1 MATSWNPSDKAAA
14 VTLSGSNQVATGG
27 AGGDAGVRSVHS
39 FTTEKIYF
47 EVQTGSLSDFHLA
60 VGVVAATW
68 NTASGSAAFG
78 VPTDG
83 IGKYATASYIDY
95 NGAQYDNPNVPSYF
109 SSGNRIAFAFDGAN
123 ARVAVNIFT
132 GGSWSG
138 WRGNGAADPVAG
150 TGMIDVSATLGSAV
164 VKYLA
169 AVLGNGDNGT
179 LRSATAEWTGTCP
192 SGYGEINASV
202 APADESIWSR
212 ENDTDTALWRHL
224 REFVPYY
231 EPYLYANNTQNVLGA
246 TTVQPRQGITD
257 DATFDV
263 PWVQWLATGSR
274 LGVAVYQQEWSA
286 APLSDDLS
294 STANITGSQTLDPI
308 TQSANAGVLA
318 SITGAQTLD
327 TFSLSA
333 NIGQVPLSI
342 TGAQT
347 LDPITLSAAAG
358 VTNRLSAAQTI
369 AAITQSATA
378 SALASISGAQSIAA
392 ITQSAASKSIVSL
405 SASQTI
411 DAITQSATV
420 TVANTRLVS
429 GAQTIDPITIT
440 ASAKLI
446 VKLSGSQ
453 TLDPFILNAL
463 IAPPRTLSGAM
474 LIPDVAFLG
483 RVRGQFWT
491 DEDPSASVWTDR
503 AVSSGVWVD
512 RDPPSG
518 AWS

>member
-1 MATSWNPSDKAAA
+1 MSTTWNPSDKAAA

-60 VGVVAATW
+60 AGVAAATW

-78 VPTDG
+78 TPTDG
-83 IGKYATASYIDY
+83 VGKYATASYIDY
-95 NGAQYDNPNVPSYF
+95 NGTQYDNPNVPSYF

-202 APADESIWSR
+202 APADESIWSQ
-212 ENDTDTALWRHL
+212 ENDTDTAVRGHL
-224 REFVPYY
+224 REFIPYY
-231 EPYLYANNTQNVLGA
+231 EPYLYAYNTQNVLGA
-246 TTVQPRQGITD
+246 TTVQPLQRMD

-263 PWVQWLATGSR
+263 PWVQWLATVSR

-286 APLSDDLS
+286 APLSDDLGSTSEGAFSSDGIAAAAFTGAASAAGDLSSSGIATASFAGALTAAGVLSSSGVAAASFASS
-294 STANITGSQTLDPI
+294 STAAGAFGSVGAASTSFASSFIGSAPASFAIDGSSAASFVSPAIAAPSAGGGHGGGDLRRAGIELVEAIHERRRKDEARRASEEARRATQTAKDARSAPEA
-308 TQSANAGVLA
+308 TQAPSDAVTPLAPPPAASA
-318 SITGAQTLD
+318 I
-327 TFSLSA
+327 
-333 NIGQVPLSI
+333 
-342 TGAQT
+342 
-347 LDPITLSAAAG
+347 LSAAGGAPLPG
-358 VTNRLSAAQTI
+358 RFERAREHAARIAAQEDDDLAI
-369 AAITQSATA
+369 LLLLAA
-378 SALASISGAQSIAA
+378 
-392 ITQSAASKSIVSL
+392 
-405 SASQTI
+405 
-411 DAITQSATV
+411 
-420 TVANTRLVS
+420 
-429 GAQTIDPITIT
+429 
-440 ASAKLI
+440 
-446 VKLSGSQ
+446 
-453 TLDPFILNAL
+453 
-463 IAPPRTLSGAM
+463 
-474 LIPDVAFLG
+474 
-483 RVRGQFWT
+483 
-491 DEDPSASVWTDR
+491 
-503 AVSSGVWVD
+503 
-512 RDPPSG
+512 
-518 AWS
+518 